1 MKKTAFSP
9 AGSNDTSAA
18 DSNLIDYASRLCSER
33 LAAYRAAPHDAE
45 EHGNIETAVLA
56 GGYAYRQIAELIQN
70 AADAVSEAGD
80 PGLRGRIVVEVDDQG
95 LWAAN
100 SGAPVDRAGVRA
112 LLNSHA
118 SGKRAGQIGRFG
130 LGFKSLLRLGGRI
143 NVLSRTVCLGFDPDW
158 CRTRIRSH
166 LGLAPDAIVP
176 GLRMAV
182 PQDWQQALPALPS
195 ADRFDWATT
204 VVHAEL
210 VGTGARDAVI
220 EEIRRFP
227 AEFLLF
233 LPHDIDLELRGG
245 DTERRLERRT
255 EADGTVVIGD
265 LAADRPST
273 QRWRVFQTSAQI
285 TDEAAHQDATSV
297 HSRETVPI
305 IWAAPVGTQREAA
318 GRFFAF
324 FPTATETRTSGILN
338 APWKLNSD
346 RTAVIPGA
354 WNSALME
361 KAADL
366 VVSSLP
372 QLAAEQD
379 PGVVLDAFPR
389 ELANANEPAAPLVAA
404 LWARLVDAPVL
415 PNCDGELFTGSEL
428 RRAPTDQTELIQRW
442 SEIARPEDCET
453 HLHPG
458 CTATAA
464 RVARL
469 GQLADRLAIRPD
481 GSGPRLAKTV
491 AVEWLQ
497 SAATAD
503 PAGAGAALDLADAW
517 SAQAPAYVWNG
528 VRDQLRIIPTAD
540 GGLATASEA
549 VLSGDPEPPL
559 RAVFPAIAEDPHCR
573 KILIDCFGIGN
584 EKDADWDRLFRNL
597 AGAARTSGDWTE
609 IWKLL
614 RRMPWNEAADM
625 LNYRSVQVRTLT
637 GWCAPDDCFRPGE
650 LLSDEERAAIPA
662 ETLAELDA
670 ITVDE
675 AWHHADSAFFG
686 ELGLGEPG
694 EARWREQTVQA
705 FPGSGTSDRWLAD
718 WQKRW
723 VKEYYKSLDH
733 RPDQNLLSSDA
744 FGMPAGWEMLL
755 LKDDGLRAKA
765 TAWLLHAMGAE
776 RDSPVSPVEF
786 HHSTRYDAYARRTY
800 PHPVW
805 DLIRLNGLVDIG
817 EARLSGEM
825 LLGRGAA
832 ERVALLPSLANLAP
846 GLMRLFEAGGTWSSS
861 ASKDECWKS
870 WLALAAQ
877 DDAGI
882 DALTPFYQLAAR
894 DGFAPEQVFH
904 AGARIPISDMSVAT
918 SSRDAALAADV
929 GIAVIALPHDT
940 AQIWLNAGAIPLTE
954 IATISWERSA
964 AFSDDVLLIEAE
976 PLLREAIRA
985 DCHGTASIAFAEA
998 LAQSIGDRVV
1008 DMPWAVVDGSLVV
1021 HEKLYREAPWTRRL
1035 EWLVEGVVASGWAV
1049 DGNVLETVLTQG
1061 SEARRR
1067 MVAAAPDIPSRLQ
1080 LACGERTILELFE
1093 PDIRKQLE
1101 DNPTQ
1106 AASIALTLFGPALLT
1121 LSPVREAMQREG
1133 LDPPQRWGGEAAMTF
1148 VSEIGFPAEFAA
1160 PPDRKREP
1168 ELSVTGPLPL
1178 KPLHDFQE
1186 EVVGHIDALLQNGN
1200 SKRRRAVI
1208 SLPTGAGK
1216 TRVAAQTAV
1225 TRVLAPAGANRLV
1238 LWIAQTDELCE
1249 QAVQCFRELWVNLGS
1264 SGETLRIV
1272 RLWGG
1277 QVTPRASA
1285 KDEPTV
1291 IIASIQTLSSRMV
1304 DTGLAWA
1311 SDPALLVIDECH
1323 HALTP
1328 SYTGALRWLNP
1339 GVEAEGREPPIIGLS
1354 ATPFRG
1360 RNDEESAQLA
1370 RRFDGR
1376 LIPSNQETLFDRLQG
1391 MGVLAR
1397 FTYDRLEIDTGFT
1410 FTQEEQWKISKFGK
1424 VPDTALERLGEI
1436 GERNDMIV
1444 DAICAAPEKS
1454 ALVFATSVAHGRR
1467 LAAQLN
1473 LRGVRAAAVSGETDR
1488 NSRRWFIAGFR
1499 RGDIRVLCNH
1509 SALTTGF
1516 DAPATDLIV
1525 IARPVFSPALYMQ
1538 MAGRGLRGPAN
1549 GGKEHCR
1556 ILTVQDNLDEYTD
1569 RLAHHYFEQHYVAS
1583 A

>member
-1 MKKTAFSP
+1 MRQNDIS
-9 AGSNDTSAA
+9 AGVAHEAIRIDAS
-18 DSNLIDYASRLCSER
+18 LIDYASRLCSER

-45 EHGNIETAVLA
+45 EHGNIETSVLA

-80 PGLRGRIVVEVDDQG
+80 PEVRGRIVVEIDGNG

-158 CRTRIRSH
+158 CRAYIRSH
-166 LGLAPDAIVP
+166 LSLHDDAIVP
-176 GLRMAV
+176 GLRMAI
-182 PQDWQQALPALPS
+182 PQAWQTALPALAG

-204 VVHAEL
+204 IVHAEL
-210 VGTGARDAVI
+210 VGQGAREAVV

-227 AEFLLF
+227 SEFLLF
-233 LPHDIDLELRGG
+233 LPHDIDLQLRGG
-245 DTERRLERRT
+245 GVERLLARRT
-255 EADGTVVIGD
+255 EADGTVVIED
-265 LAADRPST
+265 LAAERQGV
-273 QRWRVFQTSAQI
+273 QRWRVFQTSAHI
-285 TDEAAHQDATSV
+285 TDEAAHEDATSV
-297 HSRETVPI
+297 HSRESVPI

-366 VVSSLP
+366 IVASLP
-372 QLAAEQD
+372 QLAADTD

-389 ELANANEPAAPLVAA
+389 ELANAAEPAAPLVAA
-404 LWARLVDAPVL
+404 LWSRLIDAPVI
-415 PNCDGELFTGSEL
+415 PNCDGELLVGSDL
-428 RRAPTDQTELIQRW
+428 RRAPVDLSDLIQRW
-442 SEIARPEDCET
+442 SEIASPEDCES

-458 CTATAA
+458 CTATPA

-469 GQLADRLAIRPD
+469 GQLADRLATRT
-481 GSGPRLAKTV
+481 GGAGPRLAR
-491 AVEWLQ
+491 
-497 SAATAD
+497 TAPTSWIESTASID
-503 PAGAGAALDLADAW
+503 PEGAGAALDLAEAYARQ
-517 SAQAPAYVWNG
+517 AQSFVWTS
-528 VRDQLRIIPTAD
+528 VRDQLRIIPVVGDA
-540 GGLATASEA
+540 LATASEV
-549 VLSGDPEPPL
+549 VLGESPEPPL
-559 RAVFPAIAEDPHCR
+559 LAVAPSIAGNPHYR
-573 KILIDCFGIGN
+573 KILRDTFGVGD
-584 EKDADWDRLFRNL
+584 ETDTDWDRLFRTV
-597 AGAARTSGDWTE
+597 AGRAGTSGDWTE
-609 IWKLL
+609 VWRLL
-614 RRMPWNEAADM
+614 RRMPWDDAVEA
-625 LNYRSVQVRTLT
+625 LEYHSVKLRSLA
-637 GWCAPDDCFRPGE
+637 GWCDPDDCVRPEALLTPEQLAALPEEARTE
-650 LLSDEERAAIPA
+650 LGAII
-662 ETLAELDA
+662 L
-670 ITVDE
+670 DE
-675 AWHHADSAFFG
+675 AWHRTDTAFLEQLEVG
-686 ELGLGEPG
+686 TAG
-694 EARWREQTVQA
+694 AVRWRTQYLGDR
-705 FPGSGTSDRWLAD
+705 PGTASDRWIAA

-723 VKEYYKSLDH
+723 VQRYHESLNH
-733 RPDQNLLSSDA
+733 RPDANLLRPDSFS
-744 FGMPAGWEMLL
+744 MPAGWEILL
-755 LKDDGLRAKA
+755 FGGPDLRLRA
-765 TAWLLHAMGAE
+765 TSWLLGALAE
-776 RDSPVSPVEF
+776 DEEHDAHPVEF
-786 HHSTRYDAYARRTY
+786 RHSTRGDAYARRQY

-805 DLIRLNGLVDIG
+805 DLVRLQGRIAVGNA
-817 EARLSGEM
+817 ELSGEM
-825 LLGRGAA
+825 LLGKGAA
-832 ERVALLPSLANLAP
+832 GRIALLPSLKGREQSLE
-846 GLMRLFEAGGTWSSS
+846 RLLEAGGTWTS
-861 ASKDECWKS
+861 AAKTEDCWKG
-870 WLALAAQ
+870 WLSLAAHDDAGLPALAA
-877 DDAGI
+877 
-882 DALTPFYQLAAR
+882 FYELAAK
-894 DGFAPEQVFH
+894 DGFAPEHVFH
-904 AGARIPISDMSVAT
+904 AGAPVPIADVRVTT
-918 SSRDAALAADV
+918 SARDAALAVEV
-929 GIAVIALPHDT
+929 GVPAISLSPDT
-940 AQIWLNAGAIPLTE
+940 SRLWLDAGAGALADL
-954 IATISWERSA
+954 ATTHWERA
-964 AFSDDVLLIEAE
+964 PAFPADILLIEAE
-976 PLLREAIRA
+976 PLLREAIRT
-985 DCHGTASIAFAEA
+985 DCHGTAALAFAGA
-998 LAQSIGDRVV
+998 LVQTIGDSIH
-1008 DMPWAVVDGSLVV
+1008 DMPWALVDGGLVV
-1021 HEKLYREAPWTRRL
+1021 HETLYRSAPWAERL
-1035 EWLVEGVVASGWAV
+1035 TWLVEGIVACGWAAEG
-1049 DGNVLETVLTQG
+1049 DILSTILTQG
-1061 SEARRR
+1061 AEARRR
-1067 MVAAAPDIPSRLQ
+1067 TVAAAPDLPSRLL
-1080 LACGERTILELFE
+1080 LACGEPAIISLFE
-1093 PDIRKQLE
+1093 PDIQNQLVG
-1101 DNPTQ
+1101 NPLQ
-1106 AASIALTLFGPALLT
+1106 AAGVALTLFGPALLT
-1121 LSPVREAMQREG
+1121 LSTIREAMEREG

-1148 VSEIGFPAEFAA
+1148 VAEIGFPAEFAA

-1168 ELSVTGPLPL
+1168 ELAVTGPLPL

-1186 EVVGHIDALLQNGN
+1186 EVVGHIEALLGDKT

-1216 TRVAAQTAV
+1216 TRVAAETAV
-1225 TRVLAPAGANRLV
+1225 TRVLAPAGDNRLI

-1277 QVTPRASA
+1277 QVTPRSSA

-1304 DTGLAWA
+1304 DTDLAWA

-1339 GVEAEGREPPIIGLS
+1339 GVEAAGREPPIIGLS

-1360 RNDEESAQLA
+1360 RNEDESAQLA

-1376 LIPSNQETLFDRLQG
+1376 LIPSNQATLFGRLQE

-1397 FTYDRLEIDTGFT
+1397 FEYDRLEIDTGFS
-1410 FTQEEQWKISKFGK
+1410 FTAEEQWKIDRFGK

-1444 DAICAAPEKS
+1444 EAICSAPEKS

-1499 RGDIRVLCNH
+1499 RGEIRVLCNH

-1549 GGKEHCR
+1549 GGKQHCR
-1556 ILTVQDNLDEYTD
+1556 ILTVQDNLDQYTD
-1569 RLAHHYFEQHYVAS
+1569 RLAHHYFEQHYVTPG
-1583 A
+1583 